1 MGIRRALIGI
11 MFAGLLAPLAATTS
25 AKSYDV
31 LELPAVKSDLAAES
45 LIYTIRQFHGRFY
58 ATGHRGHILFSEDGI
73 SWDQANVPVRSS
85 ILDVHFPTPELGWA
99 VGHEGIILHS
109 TDGGKNWVKQY
120 DGLRYGAEGFAYYSR
135 LAEEDPENEDY
146 PFLVE
151 EMQFAVE
158 QGADKPLFRVFFHSP
173 TFGHVF
179 GAYGMMLKT
188 EDGGENWV
196 HVLETTENDS
206 FFHVFDFA
214 LLEGKQ
220 RFFLSGEA
228 GLFMIGDADAET
240 AKLVET
246 VPWEGSFFSS
256 AASSSGA
263 IVLGGLRGRMFR
275 TEDEGQS
282 WEEVQKPP
290 SSSIVAS
297 TLLNDGRLL
306 FAGIAGEILVSTDDG
321 KSFNYLPVS
330 SGDRVYAVVQG
341 PEGSILVGGP
351 AGIQKLALPKQ

>member
-11 MFAGLLAPLAATTS
+11 VLAGLLAPIAAMTS

-31 LELPAVKSDLAAES
+31 LELPASKSELAAES
-45 LIYTIRQFHGRFY
+45 LIYTIREFHGRFY
-58 ATGHRGHILFSEDGI
+58 ATGHRGHILISEDGVT
-73 SWDQANVPVRSS
+73 WNQAEVPVRSS
-85 ILDVHFPTPELGWA
+85 ILDIHFPTPELGWA
-99 VGHEGIILHS
+99 VGHEGVILHS
-109 TDGGKNWVKQY
+109 RDGGKTWVKQY
-120 DGLRYGAEGFAYYSR
+120 DGLRYGSEGLEYYTD
-135 LAEEDPENEDY
+135 LAEKNPDNEDY

-151 EMQFAVE
+151 EMQFAVD
-158 QGADKPLFRVFFHSP
+158 QGADKPFFRVFFHSP
-173 TFGHVF
+173 SHGHAF

-214 LLEGKQ
+214 PLAGEQ

-228 GLFMIGDADAET
+228 GLFMVGDAKEET
-240 AKLVET
+240 AVLVEN
-246 VPWEGSFFSS
+246 VPWEGSFFTST
-256 AASSSGA
+256 ASNSGA
-263 IVLGGLRGRMFR
+263 IILGGLRGRMFR

-282 WEEVQKPP
+282 WEEVKKPP

-297 TLLNDGRLL
+297 TRLNDGRLL
-306 FAGIAGEILVSTDDG
+306 FAGIAGEILFSTDEG
-321 KSFNYLPVS
+321 KSFNYVPVS
-330 SGDRVYAVVQG
+330 SGNRVYTVVGG

-351 AGIQKLALPKQ
+351 AGIQKLALPN